1 MTRHN
6 PFPTSALGS
15 YAAVSGLLSPAC
27 HALWEPAVSLSARDL
42 ALIAALALGPPLST
56 WAR

>member
-15 YAAVSGLLSPAC
+15 YVAVSGLLSLAC
-27 HALWEPAVSLSARDL
+27 HALWEPAVSLSAQDL

-56 WAR
+56 WSR